1 MMPTYNET
9 NNHNKVKMARILEMM
24 ETSINQRHIAD
35 VVDCLMDGGIIVY
48 PTDTVYALGCDAMN
62 NQAIER
68 ICALKEMK
76 SAKTNL
82 SIICADISEVAQYAK
97 FDNAQF
103 RLMKAN
109 LPGPFTFI
117 FPAMSKLPKA
127 FKGRR
132 TVGIRI
138 PDNEIALSIV
148 RSLGRPILT
157 TSVPGDDDD
166 YRCEP
171 GLIAEAMSG
180 AVDIV
185 IDSGRGM
192 LTPST
197 VVDCTGDEPEV
208 TRQGRG
214 ELQ

>member
-1 MMPTYNET
+1 MTQL
-9 NNHNKVKMARILEMM
+9 LEMM
-24 ETSINQRHIAD
+24 VNNINERHIAE

-68 ICALKEMK
+68 ICSLKEMK

-82 SIICADISEVAQYAK
+82 SIICSDISEVSQYAK
-97 FDNAQF
+97 FDNTQF
-103 RLMKAN
+103 RLMKSN

-117 FPAMSKLPKA
+117 FSAMSKLPKA

-148 RSLGRPILT
+148 RALGRPILT
-157 TSVPGDDDD
+157 TSVPGDDED

-171 GLIAEAMSG
+171 GLIAEAFDNV
-180 AVDIV
+180 VDIV
-185 IDSGRGM
+185 IDAGRGSM
-192 LTPST
+192 MPST
-197 VVDCTGDEPEV
+197 VVDCTGTEPTIV
-208 TRQGRG
+208 RQGKG
-214 ELQ
+214 ELR

>member
-1 MMPTYNET
+1 M
-9 NNHNKVKMARILEMM
+9 KVLQIIE
-24 ETSINQRHIAD
+24 ENINARHIEEIAS
-35 VVDCLMDGGIIVY
+35 VLRDGGIIVY
-48 PTDTVYALGCDAMN
+48 PTDTVYAIGCDALN

-68 ICALKEMK
+68 ICSLKAMK

-82 SIICADISEVAQYAK
+82 SIICSDISEVAQYAR
-97 FDNAQF
+97 FDNTQF
-103 RLMKAN
+103 RLMKNN

-138 PDNEIALSIV
+138 PLNKIATAIEQE
-148 RSLGRPILT
+148 LGHPILT
-157 TSVPGDDDD
+157 TSVPARDDD

-171 GLIAEAMSG
+171 ELIAEALGSS
-180 AVDIV
+180 VDIV
-185 IDSGRGM
+185 VDSGRGG
-192 LTPST
+192 LIPST
-197 VVDCTGDEPEV
+197 VVDCTGSEPEII
-208 TRQGRG
+208 RQGKG